1 MAGTIWAPND
11 SDAAWTT
18 PALERSRYVGSDAMA
33 GGVLSHWGKFSVQ
46 DQSLAAGI
54 LMSKPS
60 WRGRMVAALEAA
72 EIKPSQ
78 LPAAV
83 IQTLISQ
90 PDRSLRS
97 RAIAVLG
104 QPSPRQKVVSDYQKQ
119 LPNPN
124 LDGDSVRGE
133 SLFKQHCA
141 VCHTAQNG
149 KPSVGPA
156 IDNLPHWT
164 ADQWITAVLD
174 PNQVVEEKYKQ
185 TTILTKEGQV
195 IAGIVTESSA
205 DMLRV
210 VASDGNVQQVALAD
224 VDEQKRSTTSLMPE
238 GFEAKLTPQQMADL
252 IRFLRRN

>member
-1 MAGTIWAPND
+1 MEGLLGK
-11 SDAAWTT
+11 SAWTSQ
-18 PALERSRYVGSDAMA
+18 AIERSRLVGSDSMA
-33 GGVLSHWGKFSVQ
+33 QLLLNHWAKFSVQ
-46 DQSLAAGI
+46 DQSVVAGI
-54 LMSKPS
+54 LMSRPS
-60 WRGRMVAALEAA
+60 WRGRMVAALEAG
-72 EIKPSQ
+72 EMKSSQ

-83 IQTLISQ
+83 IQSLISQ

-124 LDGDSVRGE
+124 LEGDSARGE
-133 SLFKQHCA
+133 VLYKQHCA
-141 VCHTAQNG
+141 VCHSSQNG

-156 IDNLPHWT
+156 IDNLSHWT

-174 PNQVVEEKYKQ
+174 PNQIVEEKYKQ
-185 TTILTKEGQV
+185 TIVLTKDGQA
-195 IAGIVTESSA
+195 IAGIVSETSA
-205 DMLRV
+205 DTLRIV
-210 VASDGNVQQVALAD
+210 SSDGNVQQISLAD

-252 IRFLRRN
+252 IKFMRSEKAR